1 MAGKAPWWNEEVKI
15 AVAEKKLAWKLY
27 QKTKKDEDKQKYI
40 QKRNNSKDTV
50 KQAKQK
56 TWEKFGENIE
66 TNSRNNKK
74 DFWRTIKG
82 LRHRERKRIRNIK
95 NEKGD
100 IVTDEKLGKHT
111 MRINSNKMKKQTNK
125 PQPNPTIKQKKTLQ

>member
-1 MAGKAPWWNEEVKI
+1 M
-15 AVAEKKLAWKLY
+15 
-27 QKTKKDEDKQKYI
+27 
-40 QKRNNSKDTV
+40 

-82 LRHRERKRIRNIK
+82 LRHGERKRIRNIK

-100 IVTDEKLGKHT
+100 IVTDEKEILKAW
-111 MRINSNKMKKQTNK
+111 
-125 PQPNPTIKQKKTLQ
+125 KT